1 MKTLL
6 LGPDPSVDA
15 NLAMSCQV
23 VRPLGLMDL
32 ADERLGTSPVGLVPR
47 QIHRPG
53 RLLVMTKEERMMMLT
68 PSAHAPI
75 IQGLVLHKAQARRSA
90 NEQVIDFS
98 ASEGSALLQDMRF

>member
-1 MKTLL
+1 
-6 LGPDPSVDA
+6 
-15 NLAMSCQV
+15 
-23 VRPLGLMDL
+23 
-32 ADERLGTSPVGLVPR
+32 
-47 QIHRPG
+47 
-53 RLLVMTKEERMMMLT
+53 MTKEERMMMLT